1 MPVTARINETVL
13 TQTHTCKD
21 MKMYTTRRQIRIF
34 HLICKENVKIKKTGT
49 KTATLKLDSA
59 NIIIHVCTLFCG
71 RALTCISWMN
81 MSLFS
86 VCANSA
92 ERIWDEMCQMT
103 RSRIQFTALG
113 LISLIGR
120 VSDDLRLRQFT
131 ETRRKWWNKFK
142 HSSVAANVPIQKRI
156 HDDVKKMAA
165 VKLCVR

>member
-21 MKMYTTRRQIRIF
+21 MKMFTTRRQIRIF
-34 HLICKENVKIKKTGT
+34 HLTCKENVKIKKTGT

-71 RALTCISWMN
+71 RALTCTSWMN
-81 MSLFS
+81 NVVIFCVSKQ
-86 VCANSA
+86 CRANLGRDVSN
-92 ERIWDEMCQMT
+92 DEK
-103 RSRIQFTALG
+103 LG